1 MTKLSLVRFCYTC
14 LNPCVPHTRSEAI
27 TEQQLA
33 GWKLLERFIG
43 LLDQHGSRIAPDRRE
58 EHGLRDVNRRTYF
71 GLFLFGLFNPVVTSM
86 RALCAASALD
96 RVSAMLDR
104 RGSVAISGFSDA
116 QHVFAPEIL
125 EPVLR
130 ALLVESLSRENG
142 PLKTGRVNAQT
153 IRIFD
158 STVWKVVTRMK
169 WAQWRHQHGKQ
180 NAVRLHLKLRLT
192 DEQSDDFRVTE
203 GKICE
208 RAAMRQMLKPGEFYL
223 GDRNYGSDF
232 ALFDELD
239 ALECGYVLRLRN
251 EVKWEVI
258 ESHPLTPEAIAGG
271 VKLDAIVRLG
281 HRGGGGIRRVA
292 VMKRPEMKEDLI
304 LITSESIDELST
316 LEVTGLYH
324 HRWKVEMFFRWLKC
338 LVPCRHWFAESREG
352 VLIQIYLCLIK
363 GLLLAELIGSKP
375 NKRMMELLQW
385 HQMGEM
391 SDEQVA
397 VRLAAALAEAK
408 AIKARLAAKKKS

>member
-1 MTKLSLVRFCYTC
+1 M
-14 LNPCVPHTRSEAI
+14 PDPRSEPI
-27 TEQQLA
+27 TEQQLS

-43 LLDQHGSRIAPDRRE
+43 VLDLHGSQIAPSRRE
-58 EHGLRDVNRRTYF
+58 VHGLRDLDRRAYF

-86 RALCAASALD
+86 RALCLASKLD
-96 RVSAMLDR
+96 RVSSMLDHQ
-104 RGSVAISGFSDA
+104 GPVAISGFSDA
-116 QHVFAPEIL
+116 PQVFAPEIL

-130 ALLVESLSRENG
+130 QLLVESLARQIG
-142 PLKTGRVNAQT
+142 PFKSGRVSPET

-158 STVWKVVTRMK
+158 STVWKVVTRIK
-169 WAQWRHQHGKQ
+169 WAEWRHQHCQQ
-180 NAVRLHLKLRLT
+180 NAVRLHVKPRFT
-192 DEQSDDFRVTE
+192 DDQPEDFRVTE

-223 GDRNYGSDF
+223 GDRNYGTDF

-239 ALECGYVLRLRN
+239 SLGCGYVLRLRN
-251 EVKWEVI
+251 EAKWEVI
-258 ESHPLTPEAIAGG
+258 ETHPLGAQALAEG
-271 VKLDAIVRLG
+271 VKLDATVRLG
-281 HRGGGGIRRVA
+281 HRGGGGIRRIIVF
-292 VMKRPEMKEDLI
+292 KRAEMKEELI
-304 LITSESIDELST
+304 LITSEPVEELSS
-316 LEVTGLYH
+316 LEVTGLYR

-363 GLLLAELIGSKP
+363 ALLLAELTGSKP

-391 SDEQVA
+391 SDEQLA
-397 VRLAAALAEAK
+397 KWLAAEEA
-408 AIKARLAAKKKS
+408 IRTRRTAKKKA

>member
-1 MTKLSLVRFCYTC
+1 MTQLSLVRFGCTC
-14 LNPCVPHTRSEAI
+14 LNPRVPDKRSEPI
-27 TEQQLA
+27 TDQQLT

-43 LLDQHGSRIAPDRRE
+43 LLDQHGALIAPNRRE
-58 EHGLRDVNRRTYF
+58 EHGLRDVSRRTYF

-86 RALCAASALD
+86 RALCAASAID
-96 RVSAMLDR
+96 RVTAMLDR
-104 RGSVAISGFSDA
+104 KGPVAISGFSDA

-130 ALLVESLSRENG
+130 SLLVESLSRQNG
-142 PLKTGRVNAQT
+142 PIQTGRVSADT
-153 IRIFD
+153 IRLFD

-169 WAQWRHQHGKQ
+169 WAEWRHQHCKQ

-192 DEQSDDFRVTE
+192 DEQADDFRVTE

-208 RAAMRQMLKPGEFYL
+208 RVAMRQMLKPGEFYL

-239 ALECGYVLRLRN
+239 ALKCGYVLRLRN
-251 EVKWEVI
+251 EVKWEVL
-258 ESHPLTPEAIAGG
+258 ETHPLSSQALAKG
-271 VKLDAIVRLG
+271 VRVDAIVRLG
-281 HRGGGGIRRVA
+281 NRGKGGIRRIV
-292 VMKRPEMKEDLI
+292 VMKRPEMKEELI

-316 LEVTGLYH
+316 LEVTDLYH

-363 GLLLAELIGSKP
+363 GLLLAELTGCKP

-385 HQMGEM
+385 HQMGEI
-391 SDEQVA
+391 SDEKLA
-397 VRLAAALAEAK
+397 VSLAAALAEAK